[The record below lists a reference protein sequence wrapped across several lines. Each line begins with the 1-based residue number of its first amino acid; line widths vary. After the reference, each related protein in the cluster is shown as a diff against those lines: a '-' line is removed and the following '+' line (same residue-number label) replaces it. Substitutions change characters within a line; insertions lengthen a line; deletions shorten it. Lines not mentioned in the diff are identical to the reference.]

1 MIAKINET
9 LAEEFEVEVSDIT
22 PEANIKET
30 LQLDSLS
37 LVDMVALIE
46 SEFGVK
52 IKGAEM
58 VQVQTFQA
66 LYDFIEGRLDEAGYV
81 CQHYGDWVFI
91 DWAKFDSKEGPLCA
105 EQMLLSHAYS
115 AMSSCAMLVNDT
127 RMAEHCSERAEYV
140 KNIWN
145 IRMVKK
151 HWIT

>member
-1 MIAKINET
+1 MLSFRAKRRISKIYKWMLSGFFVAKAPLNDKDDMKRKTIIINKKINKMEKNELIAKINET

-66 LYDFIEGRLDEAGYV
+66 LYDFI
-81 CQHYGDWVFI
+81 
-91 DWAKFDSKEGPLCA
+91 A
-105 EQMLLSHAYS
+105 ERTA
-115 AMSSCAMLVNDT
+115 
-127 RMAEHCSERAEYV
+127 
-140 KNIWN
+140 
-145 IRMVKK
+145 
-151 HWIT
+151 